1 MDKNKKIAKNTLF
14 LYLRMF
20 LVMGI
25 SLYTSRIVLETLG
38 IVDFGIYNIVGSTVL
53 LFSFLSTSLTIAVQR
68 YLAYALGIG
77 DLNKFRLLF
86 SQAFWVYLILSLF
99 ILIIAETVG
108 LSILYNYIDIPE
120 GRFRAAFWTYQY
132 SIFTFIIGIIRLPYN
147 AAILAYEKM
156 SFFAYTGIV
165 EVFLKLLITYLL
177 VILAFDKLISYSV
190 LLLGVSVVI
199 SIWYHCYCFKNLNGC
214 KLKFSIDKS
223 VINELAK
230 FSGWSMLSSASSTLT
245 NQGVNILLNNFFGVL
260 INAANG
266 ISVQIM
272 NALSQFLVNFQM
284 AFNPQIIKS
293 YANGDYKYLRS
304 LIFRASLISFYLM
317 ILIAIPLMTKMDYIL
332 SLWLKTVPEYACDF
346 SICIIISFLMESYAG
361 PLWMTVQAVGKIK
374 RYQIIISSLYLLNI
388 LGSFVFLYAGY
399 SPLSVFIIRI
409 IISVIVFFARV
420 FLLNFLLK
428 FSVRD
433 YFLKVML
440 KSYIIFIVLFFIS
453 YHIGLHL
460 HGFWGLILFIIISVS
475 ISSTFIFCC
484 GFEKTDRDTVIRII
498 LKRVGR

>member
-1 MDKNKKIAKNTLF
+1 
-14 LYLRMF
+14 
-20 LVMGI
+20 
-25 SLYTSRIVLETLG
+25 
-38 IVDFGIYNIVGSTVL
+38 
-53 LFSFLSTSLTIAVQR
+53 
-68 YLAYALGIG
+68 
-77 DLNKFRLLF
+77 
-86 SQAFWVYLILSLF
+86 
-99 ILIIAETVG
+99 
-108 LSILYNYIDIPE
+108 
-120 GRFRAAFWTYQY
+120 
-132 SIFTFIIGIIRLPYN
+132 
-147 AAILAYEKM
+147 
-156 SFFAYTGIV
+156 
-165 EVFLKLLITYLL
+165 
-177 VILAFDKLISYSV
+177 
-190 LLLGVSVVI
+190 
-199 SIWYHCYCFKNLNGC
+199 
-214 KLKFSIDKS
+214 
-223 VINELAK
+223 
-230 FSGWSMLSSASSTLT
+230 
-245 NQGVNILLNNFFGVL
+245 
-260 INAANG
+260 
-266 ISVQIM
+266 
-272 NALSQFLVNFQM
+272 
-284 AFNPQIIKS
+284 
-293 YANGDYKYLRS
+293 
-304 LIFRASLISFYLM
+304 
-317 ILIAIPLMTKMDYIL
+317 MDYIL

-409 IISVIVFFARV
+409 IISVIVFLARV